1 MNKDTSSITKTEKA
15 STKAPE
21 SKGATEA
28 KSTEAKNTEAKTAES
43 KESSGGGAKQPARPV
58 SFFSSVRTDEY
69 RSGWDSVFGKSTKR
83 DRPRQFEVSL
93 SYDELST
100 RERKLL
106 LEAFR
111 RKALLSDIDPD
122 TLANSASIDWRLS
135 CRFEA

>member
-15 STKAPE
+15 SAKAPE
-21 SKGATEA
+21 SKGPAEA
-28 KSTEAKNTEAKTAES
+28 KSTEVKSTDAKNGDS
-43 KESSGGGAKQPARPV
+43 KEASGRAAKQPARPV

-69 RSGWDSVFGKSTKR
+69 RSGWDSVFGRSTKGAG
-83 DRPRQFEVSL
+83 PRQFEVSL

-111 RKALLSDIDPD
+111 RKALSSDIDPD

>member
-1 MNKDTSSITKTEKA
+1 MNKDTSSSTKTEKA
-15 STKAPE
+15 SAKAPE

-28 KSTEAKNTEAKTAES
+28 KSTEAKNAEP
-43 KESSGGGAKQPARPV
+43 KEQSGRDAKQPARPV

-83 DRPRQFEVSL
+83 DQPRHFEISL
-93 SYDELST
+93 SYDELSA

-111 RKALLSDIDPD
+111 RKALLSNIDPD

>member
-1 MNKDTSSITKTEKA
+1 MSKDTSSNTKTEKA
-15 STKAPE
+15 SAKPPE

-28 KSTEAKNTEAKTAES
+28 KSTEAKDTES
-43 KESSGGGAKQPARPV
+43 KELSGRGAKQPARPV

-83 DRPRQFEVSL
+83 DRPRHFEVSL

-122 TLANSASIDWRLS
+122 SLANSASIDWRLS